1 MLGYIQD
8 AYEEFHEQGDEA
20 NIEDIEAFLSA
31 KGENIMAELRKES
44 LEMAMDMVAA
54 MGAETY
60 ARRICQ
66 PVSEVLLD
74 FLQSNTA
81 EMLYDK
87 ETNLWAEGPECTA
100 DEYEMEVAGM
110 KQSGRC
116 SMPRVPSMV

>member
-1 MLGYIQD
+1 
-8 AYEEFHEQGDEA
+8 
-20 NIEDIEAFLSA
+20 
-31 KGENIMAELRKES
+31 MAELRKEI

-60 ARRICQ
+60 ARRTCQ
-66 PVSEVLLD
+66 PVSAVLLD

-100 DEYEMEVAGM
+100 DEYEMEGAGT
-110 KQSGRC
+110 K
-116 SMPRVPSMV
+116 

>member
-87 ETNLWAEGPECTA
+87 ETNLWAEGSECTA
-100 DEYEMEVAGM
+100 DEYEWKWLV
-110 KQSGRC
+110 
-116 SMPRVPSMV
+116 